1 MRRFIESVG
10 ARGLVVIIGMTA
22 FLLATASN
30 AFHRGNNEAGILWL
44 LVMGLLATGGYLWWL
59 LIDQIHLTLDE
70 YLNSECADAWVEG
83 FRAHRDGLPCVHGYY
98 KGDHHWETGTCPN
111 PYINRIDYEGRG
123 RD

>member
-10 ARGLVVIIGMTA
+10 ARGLVVIIGMTL
-22 FLLATASN
+22 FLLSASN
-30 AFHRGNNEAGILWL
+30 LAFERNNPEAGVLWL

-59 LIDQIHLTLDE
+59 LVSTLEDTLDE
-70 YLNSECADAWVEG
+70 YLDSECADAWVEG
-83 FRAHRDGLPCVHGYY
+83 FRAHRDGLPCVHGYH

-111 PYINRIDYEGRG
+111 PYIKQIDYEGRG